1 MHPDQSEHRRAYRAQ
16 KHHASAAVA
25 TLLAAV
31 AAASLGAGVAR
42 GETVRFPP
50 FIYQNATGAVI
61 AHTFKCSRETT
72 TRMAC
77 EVISVS
83 MLPSVPAGATPGT
96 CLFEFGAE
104 SVILNRQGRSWV
116 GHGIDAH
123 CRLRTDIAVTR
134 IGDDTPPK
142 ALRLTLR
149 WSLGDASKKCQ
160 ESLALRLPVSNPVRV
175 EWRAGEPIRLKP
187 KCTRLLMMP
196 VKAPASAY

>member
-1 MHPDQSEHRRAYRAQ
+1 VNLDSTDHWRLPRSRKRRA
-16 KHHASAAVA
+16 SAVCA
-25 TLLAAV
+25 TLLAAM

-50 FIYQNATGAVI
+50 FVYQNATGAVI
-61 AHTFKCSRETT
+61 AQTFKCRRETT
-72 TRMAC
+72 ARMAC

-83 MLPSVPAGATPGT
+83 MLPSAPAGAAPGT

-104 SVILNRQGRSWV
+104 SIVLKRQGRSWV
-116 GHGIDAH
+116 GHGTQAH
-123 CRLRTDIAVTR
+123 CRVKTRIAVTR

-149 WSLGDASKKCQ
+149 WSVGDASKKCQ
-160 ESLALRLPVSNPVRV
+160 ESLALRLLVSNPVRV

-187 KCTRLLMMP
+187 KCKRLLMMP